1 MPSTVLDSDI
11 FKDMFGT
18 AEMRAVFCDDNLLKC
33 YVEAEVALA
42 VAQGRTGV
50 IPQDAAD
57 AIAKL
62 APTVALDRAALKAEA
77 ENVGYPILGLVR
89 QLSARL
95 GDAGRYVHWGAT
107 TQDIMDTGAVLQ
119 IRAALQIVERDLA
132 AVSAALAALAVKYR
146 DTPMAGRT
154 HLQQA
159 LPITFGYKCA
169 VWLSMLDRHRVRLR
183 ELKSRVEVAQLG
195 GAAGTLAS
203 LGDKGLAV
211 RREYAR
217 ALALGE
223 PAITWHVARDAVVET
238 VSFLALV
245 TGALG
250 KVGFDMMLLMATEIG
265 EAFEPFASHRGASST
280 MPQKRNPISSEI
292 LVANAKAV
300 RQHAGLMLDAMVQD
314 FERATGPWHVEWM
327 AIPESF
333 ILTAGSL
340 AQAKVLAEG
349 LTVDESRMRHNLD
362 LTQGLIV
369 AEAVMMGLA
378 PHLGRQQAH
387 DLVYEACREA
397 LQKGRS
403 LFDVLMVNPQVLELV
418 ANALPQADLRA
429 LCDPA
434 NYLGAAPAMVDEIVR
449 QRRAP

>member
-18 AEMRAVFCDDNLLKC
+18 AEMRAVFADDNLLAC
-33 YVEAEVALA
+33 YVQAEVALA

-50 IPQDAAD
+50 IPREAAD
-57 AIAKL
+57 MISKL
-62 APTVALDRAALKAEA
+62 APSAALDRSMLKQEA

-89 QLSARL
+89 QLSAKL
-95 GDAGRYVHWGAT
+95 GEAGRYVHWGAT
-107 TQDIMDTGAVLQ
+107 TQDVMDTGTVLQ
-119 IRAALQIVERDLA
+119 VRAALTIVERDLS
-132 AVSAALAALAVKYR
+132 AVSAALAKLAAKYR
-146 DTPMAGRT
+146 DTPMPGRT

-169 VWLSMLDRHRVRLR
+169 VWLSMMQRHAERLR
-183 ELKSRVEVAQLG
+183 ELKPRVLVAQLG

-203 LGDKGLAV
+203 LGDKGLDV

-217 ALALGE
+217 ELGLGE
-223 PAITWHVARDAVVET
+223 PPITWHVARDAVVEA
-238 VSFLALV
+238 VQFLGLV
-245 TGALG
+245 TGSLG
-250 KVGFDMMLLMATEIG
+250 KIGFDMMLMMATEIG
-265 EAFEPFASHRGASST
+265 EAFEPFATHRGASST

-300 RQHAGLMLDAMVQD
+300 RQHAGLMLDAMLQD
-314 FERATGPWHVEWM
+314 FERATGPWHVEWL

-333 ILTAGSL
+333 ILAAGSL
-340 AQAKVLAEG
+340 AQARFMLEG
-349 LTVDESRMRHNLD
+349 LGVDESRMRRNLD

-378 PHLGRQQAH
+378 PHLGRQNAH
-387 DLVYEACREA
+387 DVVYEACREA
-397 LQKGRS
+397 LAQRRS
-403 LFDVLMVNPQVLELV
+403 LFDVLMANPAV
-418 ANALPQADLRA
+418 ADALPVERVRE

-434 NYLGAAPAMVDEIVR
+434 NYLGAAPAIVDLIVR
-449 QRRAP
+449 RDRAP